1 MCFYILDPIV
11 LFSYFMTRD
20 FKRAA
25 QSGFYIDFFLK
36 NVFEIFVRNLLIY
49 TAQFFCEKYVIEHF
63 TKKFFFNVVYYVN
76 LFNKSTNF
84 DYKFFFV
91 QIIIIIFYSGFIF
104 NLLMIF
110 FL

>member
-1 MCFYILDPIV
+1 
-11 LFSYFMTRD
+11 MTRD